1 MKLCSL
7 EKKLYNLEQSRLHN
21 TPEADR
27 TFERFAM
34 VAEDLRREGIPED
47 ELSTRALCFIAT
59 DWNNPF
65 DMWRIMG
72 FLISTRKELGAK
84 WTELDDTDELRQNLI
99 PQLRERGVSTAENTR
114 LISGD
119 FPPSDFDR
127 ELANEL
133 CRYTLFQM
141 DHEEEVNKGD

>member
-1 MKLCSL
+1 MRICTL
-7 EKKLYNLEQSRLHN
+7 EKKLDQLEQSRLHN
-21 TPEADR
+21 TREADR
-27 TFERFAM
+27 IFERFAL
-34 VAEDLRREGIPED
+34 VAEDLKKENIPED

-59 DWNNPF
+59 DWSNPH

-72 FLISTRKELGAK
+72 FLISTRQELGAK
-84 WTELDDTDELRQNLI
+84 RTELDDTDGFREKLI
-99 PQLRERGVSTAENTR
+99 PLLRDRGVSTAENTR
-114 LISGD
+114 RISGD

-141 DHEEEVNKGD
+141 EHEEEVNKG